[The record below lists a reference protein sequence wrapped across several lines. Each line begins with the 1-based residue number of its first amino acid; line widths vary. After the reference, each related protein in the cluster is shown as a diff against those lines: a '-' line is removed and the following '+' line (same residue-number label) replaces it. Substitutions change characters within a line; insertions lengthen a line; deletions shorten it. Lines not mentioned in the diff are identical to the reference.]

1 MRLVEKYTKLR
12 PDTFAP
18 EMVVTVALPMEIA
31 PVRDD
36 LDDASINE
44 INAAVFEKIGNEFI
58 DIIKTGKWTD
68 SDSRTFRSEE

>member
-1 MRLVEKYTKLR
+1 MRLVEKYVKLH

-31 PVRDD
+31 PIRDD
-36 LDDASINE
+36 LDDASLNE

-58 DIIKTGKWTD
+58 EIIKTSKT
-68 SDSRTFRSEE
+68 TK